1 MKIFL
6 HIVNNQ
12 PIDFLLREVRESNAE
27 EEEKRGN
34 SG

>member
-1 MKIFL
+1 METLL

-12 PIDFLLREVRESNAE
+12 PIDFLLREIREANAE

>member
-1 MKIFL
+1 MEIL
-6 HIVNNQ
+6 LYIANSQ
-12 PIDFLLREVRESNAE
+12 PIAFLLREVREANAE